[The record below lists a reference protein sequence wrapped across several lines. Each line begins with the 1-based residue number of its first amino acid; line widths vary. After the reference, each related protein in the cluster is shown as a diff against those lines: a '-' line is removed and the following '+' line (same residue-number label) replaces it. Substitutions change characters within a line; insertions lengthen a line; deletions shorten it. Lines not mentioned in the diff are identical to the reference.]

1 MRVLFLVLCSISVL
15 RAENTV
21 RLRPLLEE
29 ALRVNPEVQAAQ
41 KKYEAARTRPQQA
54 TALPE
59 TMFSLGYSSAGNPL
73 PGAGIGTEPTA
84 NAGLMVTQELPY
96 PGKRRLRGAI
106 AEREAEAE
114 FQQYQAAQLS
124 VMSRVKTAWQRL
136 VSNYDMLA
144 LLEHTRDVVREML
157 RVTEARYAAGSAAQ
171 QDLFKAQTQIS
182 ALELRMERLRQE
194 IRSRE
199 AELNALLARA
209 PGTPLGRPEP
219 MRSPELKTTP
229 EELLKAAQANAPV
242 LRRARKMIER
252 GEVSVN
258 LARKEFYPD
267 YAVSGGYF
275 YMGSMPAMYQVR
287 VDVKLPLFSRGKARA
302 GVAEQVAE
310 LSAARRGYEA
320 EEENAAYRIQ
330 DDFQI
335 AETSRKLLRMYQD
348 TVIPQARLTLES
360 SLPSYS
366 TGKIDFLAL
375 LNNAMALLEYEGST
389 IEEVQNYHLALIR
402 LEEMTGVE
410 LLEAGQ

>member
-1 MRVLFLVLCSISVL
+1 M
-15 RAENTV
+15 
-21 RLRPLLEE
+21 RLRPLLEK
-29 ALRVNPEVQAAQ
+29 ALRANPEVQAAQ
-41 KKYEAARTRPQQA
+41 KKYEASRVRPQQA

-59 TMFSLGYSSAGNPL
+59 TMVSLGYSSSGSPR
-73 PGAGIGTEPTA
+73 PFAGIGTEPTA
-84 NAGLMVTQELPY
+84 NAGVMVTQELPY

-136 VSNYDMLA
+136 ASSYEMLTV
-144 LLEHTRDVVREML
+144 LEHTRDLVREML
-157 RVTEARYAAGSAAQ
+157 RVTEARYAAGTAAQ

-194 IRSRE
+194 IGSRQ
-199 AELNALLARA
+199 AELNSLLARA
-209 PGTPLGRPEP
+209 PGRPLGRPEP
-219 MRSPELKTTP
+219 LASPDLKTTP
-229 EELLKAAQANAPV
+229 EELLKAAQANAPM
-242 LRRARKMIER
+242 LRRERKMIER

-275 YMGSMPAMYQVR
+275 NMGSMPDMYQVR

-310 LSAARRGYEA
+310 LSAARRSYEA
-320 EEENAAYRIQ
+320 AEQNVAYRIQ
-330 DDFQI
+330 DDFRM

-348 TVIPQARLTLES
+348 TVIPQAKLTLES

-366 TGKIDFLAL
+366 AGKLDFLAL
-375 LNNAMALLEYEGST
+375 LNNAMALLEYESST
-389 IEEVQNYHLALIR
+389 VEELQNYHLALIR

-410 LLEAGQ
+410 LLEAGK